1 MQSIAAKQIELASRE
16 LQRVQKLVEIGVESR
31 TRLHQAEQDLA
42 DAQDNAI
49 LQQNLYNNAA
59 TNVDES
65 AIREMV
71 DAAQRRLDRQQERVD
86 HTKAL
91 LTQGLIAQSYLT
103 PFEQELA
110 LRQTQFDLAQYRA
123 RIMQDAV
130 SKAED
135 AVSKAEDAASKA
147 QQAAADAQLRDTPR
161 QDAFSTDALELIAP
175 GEEHYEG
182 NGAFSEAR
190 DLQPLAQAFARRFDY
205 PLPISAEGETNL
217 HRAMGFDHRGRVDVA
232 INPQT
237 PEGVWL
243 RHYLQVLKIPYYAF
257 TRAIPGKATAAH
269 IHIGPGSTR
278 LQNAD

>member
-16 LQRVQKLVEIGVESR
+16 LQRVQKLVDIGVESR

-59 TNVDES
+59 KDVDES

-123 RIMQDAV
+123 RII
-130 SKAED
+130 ED
-135 AVSKAEDAASKA
+135 AISKAEDAASKA
-147 QQAAADAQLRDTPR
+147 QAGREPTPSFAKLRVS
-161 QDAFSTDALELIAP
+161 DAFSADAIELIAP

-182 NGAFSEAR
+182 NGTFSEAR